1 MYNNGELKMK
11 LISRTGFI
19 VLSCLL
25 TLLVALTVMA
35 AISENLSSGGG
46 LAFIQALVSC
56 GVGTLAIAIAFVLL
70 VLFNKTCKRYFVYIA
85 IGVVAVTFL
94 YFIFFFCA
102 ITAQNI
108 AAISNRISGTATTP
122 ATNEDYFYLITH
134 ISFFAVFTVAAAMI
148 IATFRTAR
156 IRDASYQGY

>member
-1 MYNNGELKMK
+1 MK

-19 VLSCLL
+19 ILACLL

-35 AISENLSSGGG
+35 VISENLTSGGG

-56 GVGTLAIAIAFVLL
+56 GVAALAIAIAFVLL

-85 IGVVAVTFL
+85 IGVVAAVFL
-94 YFIFFFCA
+94 YFVIFFCA
-102 ITAQNI
+102 ITSQNI
-108 AAISNRISGTATTP
+108 AAISTRISGAATTP
-122 ATNEDYFYLITH
+122 ATSEDYFYLITH
-134 ISFFAVFTVAAAMI
+134 ISFFVVFTVAAAMI
-148 IATFRTAR
+148 IATFRAAR

>member
-1 MYNNGELKMK
+1 MYNIDELKMK
-11 LISRTGFI
+11 KVARIGFI
-19 VLSCLL
+19 ILSCLL

-102 ITAQNI
+102 VTAQNI
-108 AAISNRISGTATTP
+108 AAISSRISGTATTP

-134 ISFFAVFTVAAAMI
+134 ISFFAVFTAAAAMI
-148 IATFRTAR
+148 IATFRAAR